1 MSLSVRALPQS
12 LSHTVSRRHTTV
24 LEDFFENLLALADH
38 NLEPADEVV
47 EPLTP
52 SRILDDVMD
61 IELVSSTNPSSRSS
75 QVHHRVV

>member
-24 LEDFFENLLALADH
+24 LEDFFENLLALTDH

-47 EPLTP
+47 EPLRP